1 MSTCRGNIF
10 RGTNALDYIKR
21 RRERITN
28 GFSVINKQDLIHL
41 LGGVRS
47 TQVAVLLVVPT
58 SAASS
63 NTARSNRAQCRL
75 SDRKLHHSLV
85 TLQALQQT
93 AVHLEI
99 SLWQLPTGLY

>member
-1 MSTCRGNIF
+1 MSTCRGNVF
-10 RGTNALDYIKR
+10 HGTNALDYIKR

-47 TQVAVLLVVPT
+47 TQVAVLLVGRT
-58 SAASS
+58 SPASS
-63 NTARSNRAQCRL
+63 NTACSNRVQYRL
-75 SDRKLHHSLV
+75 SDRKLHQSSV
-85 TLQALQQT
+85 TLEAQQPT

-99 SLWQLPTGLY
+99 SSRQLPTGLY

>member
-1 MSTCRGNIF
+1 MSTCRGNIL

-47 TQVAVLLVVPT
+47 TQVVVLLLGPT

-63 NTARSNRAQCRL
+63 SIACANRAQCRL
-75 SDRKLHHSLV
+75 FDRKLHQSSV
-85 TLQALQQT
+85 TLQAQQQT

-99 SLWQLPTGLY
+99 SSWQLLTGLY